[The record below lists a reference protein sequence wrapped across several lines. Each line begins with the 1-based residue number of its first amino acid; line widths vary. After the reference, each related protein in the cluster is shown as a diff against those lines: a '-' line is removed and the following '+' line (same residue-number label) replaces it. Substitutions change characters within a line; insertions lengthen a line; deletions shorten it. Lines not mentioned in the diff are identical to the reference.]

1 MRDEQTDRPES
12 DAPMA
17 GRQDAAPTRPL
28 SVDQRMAGMTGRGM
42 FMAFQLGATLV
53 ASAGGLIVY
62 GLLVNRQVNNFVALL
77 IGLAFALLARRAAT
91 WLMLAWLTAQA
102 RQRGAPPD
110 DGQRDATPPPS

>member
-28 SVDQRMAGMTGRGM
+28 SVDQRMAGMTGRGK

-62 GLLVNRQVNNFVALL
+62 GLLVNRQVNNFIALL

-102 RQRGAPPD
+102 RQRGAPD
-110 DGQRDATPPPS
+110 DDQRDATPPPS